1 MQVKV
6 NGYRIE
12 LAEVEFAFAASDL
25 VEQAV
30 VLVRGGQLA
39 AYVKLTAKA
48 APHPSAAKTE
58 LWTLVKRSLTTYMV
72 PK

>member
-1 MQVKV
+1 M

-12 LAEVEFAFAASDL
+12 LAEVELAFSASPL

-30 VLVRGGQLA
+30 VLVRHGQLA
-39 AYVKLTAKA
+39 AYVTLGSGSGGVANIREELTTFVGK
-48 APHPSAAKTE
+48 
-58 LWTLVKRSLTTYMV
+58 SLTTYMI